1 MVTSS
6 KLHPESWDEL
16 LQERQRPGCKNCC
29 RTLQA
34 LTLLRVPRCYSTQPR
49 SSQSVI
55 VSYIH
60 FVTRPTKPWVPY
72 HTFDLSIK
80 TEIQV
85 ALALGKA
92 KLALSHA
99 TTVPHL
105 ESCAALL
112 AVEIAELIIGEM
124 DMELATIAFHSDSRV
139 VLSYKSNES
148 RRFYVYVSDQVE

>member
-1 MVTSS
+1 MLETSS
-6 KLHPESWDEL
+6 KLQPESWDEV
-16 LQERQRPGCKNCC
+16 LQERQRPGCENCC

-34 LTLLRVPRCYSTQPR
+34 ITLLRVPRCYSTQPR

-60 FVTRPTKPWVPY
+60 FVTRPTKPSVPY
-72 HTFDLSIK
+72 HTFDLSIE

-85 ALALGKA
+85 AFALGKA

-105 ESCAALL
+105 ELYAALL

-124 DMELATIAFHSDSRV
+124 DL
-139 VLSYKSNES
+139 
-148 RRFYVYVSDQVE
+148 